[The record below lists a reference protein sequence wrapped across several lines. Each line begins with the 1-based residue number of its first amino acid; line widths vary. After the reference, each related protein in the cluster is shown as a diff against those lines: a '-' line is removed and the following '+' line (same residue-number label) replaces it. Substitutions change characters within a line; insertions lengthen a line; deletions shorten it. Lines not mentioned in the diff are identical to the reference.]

1 MNNKKRILRKKRLK
15 YIFSHFFI
23 ATIMTIVPPTIK
35 HLVVA
40 GGAHMG
46 FSYFGALKTLCQ
58 RNFFQLANIE
68 SIYATSVGTIVAVF
82 LSLQTDWKDLDEY
95 IINIPWKRLFP
106 TNIRTAFMAVPKGGL
121 FDVSSIERLLE
132 PILLDHDLSL
142 NTTLQ
147 EFYEYNQKEMHFITT
162 LYEPLK
168 TVDLS
173 YKTHPKWRLVDAV
186 YASSCL
192 PVLFVPHCCSTT
204 GELYIDGAMYA
215 NYPIDQCLSHGC
227 TPEEILGV
235 YFDHQQED
243 RHQTYHKSSL
253 RLIFYLLDLF
263 GKLLRITKH
272 SPHPLVSKTPY
283 QIEVIGDSRIHEAL
297 SVISSKHK
305 RREFISKGEQVANDF
320 LQSIDYD
327 QTI

>member
-1 MNNKKRILRKKRLK
+1 
-15 YIFSHFFI
+15 
-23 ATIMTIVPPTIK
+23 MTIQPPMIK

-58 RNFFQLANIE
+58 RNFFQMANVE

-82 LSLQTDWKDLDEY
+82 LSLQPDWNHLDEY
-95 IINIPWKRLFP
+95 IMNIPWKHLFP

-132 PILLDHDLSL
+132 PVLLDHDLSL
-142 NTTLQ
+142 NVTLQ

-168 TVDLS
+168 TIDLS
-173 YKTHPKWRLVDAV
+173 YKTHPNWRVIDAV

-192 PVLFVPHCCSTT
+192 PVLFVPYSCNTSD
-204 GELYIDGAMYA
+204 ELYIDGAMYA
-215 NYPIDQCLSHGC
+215 NYPIDQCLSHGRI
-227 TPEEILGV
+227 PEEILGV
-235 YFDHQQED
+235 YFDP
-243 RHQTYHKSSL
+243 HQTDPQQTYQNSSL
-253 RLIFYLLDLF
+253 RLIFFLLDLF
-263 GKLLRITKH
+263 GKLLRITKR

-283 QIEVIGDSRIHEAL
+283 QIQVIGDSRIHEAL
-297 SVISSKHK
+297 SAISSKTK
-305 RREFISKGEQVANDF
+305 RRELIAKGEQVAHDF
-320 LQSIDYD
+320 LQSFDYD

>member
-1 MNNKKRILRKKRLK
+1 
-15 YIFSHFFI
+15 
-23 ATIMTIVPPTIK
+23 MTIHPPTIK

-58 RNFFQLANIE
+58 RDFFQMANIE

-82 LSLQTDWKDLDEY
+82 LSLQTDWNHLDEY
-95 IINIPWKRLFP
+95 IMNIPWKRLFP

-142 NTTLQ
+142 NVTLQ

-173 YKTHPKWRLVDAV
+173 YKTHPNWRVVDAV

-192 PVLFVPHCCSTT
+192 PVLFVPYSCNTSTSN
-204 GELYIDGAMYA
+204 EVYIDGAMYA
-215 NYPIDQCLSHGC
+215 NYPIDLCLSHGHV
-227 TPEEILGV
+227 PEEILGV
-235 YFDHQQED
+235 YFDHQQTD
-243 RHQTYHKSSL
+243 PHQTYQKSSL

-263 GKLLRITKH
+263 GKLLRITKR

-297 SVISSKHK
+297 SVISSKTK
-305 RREFISKGEQVANDF
+305 RRELIAKGEQVAHEF
-320 LQSIDYD
+320 LQSFDYD